1 MAMRL
6 KKAQAAYP
14 YRQRRIVRPG
24 MSKARSARE
33 MVMAG
38 VGLPCQLPTLSK
50 KGRMTHLKAMVRATG
65 RRAART
71 A

>member
-24 MSKARSARE
+24 TSKARSARE
-33 MVMAG
+33 KVMTG
-38 VGLPCQLPTLSK
+38 VALPCQLPRVSK
-50 KGRMTHLKAMVRATG
+50 KGRTTHLKAIVRATG
-65 RRAART
+65 RRAAKT

>member
-1 MAMRL
+1 MAIRL

-14 YRQRRIVRPG
+14 YLQRRTVRPG

-33 MVMAG
+33 MMMAG
-38 VGLPCQLPTLSK
+38 VGLPCQLPSVFK
-50 KGRMTHLKAMVRATG
+50 KGRMTHLKAIVRATG
-65 RRAART
+65 RRAVKT